1 MVLSVHGPLRT
12 GKMAARIGASAD
24 WYELCQV
31 LALLAPAASAP
42 GFSSQKRLWS
52 LGVGVH
58 ATKSEILHAFTISRP
73 LRTQALKGS
82 YAPTDSALVC
92 PYRRYSSGARPAR
105 TGPRYAA
112 GLYARALHTDVRSP
126 GRSALVVEK
135 SLVSRRLSRAACP
148 SCMLSRNCSRKL
160 VLRTRALPS
169 VSKLLEPLKRSTGW
183 PSATSR
189 LVGVRRRSG
198 KKGQPK

>member
-1 MVLSVHGPLRT
+1 MNRIIEWPQCLDCEIIEPQGGTGLRGVSNSRLHRLPDFVT
-12 GKMAARIGASAD
+12 KKDFGLWVWGCMQPSLRFCMHLRSRGL
-24 WYELCQV
+24 Y
-31 LALLAPAASAP
+31 
-42 GFSSQKRLWS
+42 GHKRS
-52 LGVGVH
+52 KAH
-58 ATKSEILHAFTISRP
+58 MR
-73 LRTQALKGS
+73 
-82 YAPTDSALVC
+82 PTDSALVC

-148 SCMLSRNCSRKL
+148 SCILSRNCSRKL

-169 VSKLLEPLKRSTGW
+169 VSKKL
-183 PSATSR
+183 
-189 LVGVRRRSG
+189 
-198 KKGQPK
+198 